1 VDYEDIIFDIQDG
14 IARLTINRPERRNA
28 LREQTFTELTE
39 AIEVVE
45 DDERVGVIV
54 LTGAGEKAFC
64 AGGDLEMAAK
74 LTTTAAVRE
83 HYVRRMMRLSDAVV
97 TASKPIICA
106 VDGACI
112 GGGAELVTFCDY
124 VFATERSHFAF
135 SGTDIGGSAWWGA
148 AQLLPLMVGMRK
160 ADDILLS
167 SRRVDAKEA
176 VEIGLITRVVP
187 TGKLDV
193 AVAEQC
199 DALLRVS
206 AEGIR
211 QTKAALRATKETLL
225 RTMSTSVEMAIASHT
240 GSDVLAALD
249 AVKSGNRIDWRKRRG
264 LG

>member
-1 VDYEDIIFDIQDG
+1 VDYEDIILDVQDG
-14 IARLTINRPERRNA
+14 IATLTINRPERRNA

-39 AIEVVE
+39 AIDVNEG
-45 DDERVGVIV
+45 DERVGVIV
-54 LTGAGEKAFC
+54 ITGAGGKAFC
-64 AGGDLEMAAK
+64 AGGDLQMAAK

-83 HYVRRMMRLSDAVV
+83 HYVGRMMRLSDAVLM
-97 TASKPIICA
+97 TSKPIICA

-112 GGGAELVTFCDY
+112 GGGAELMTFCDY

-135 SGTDIGGSAWWGA
+135 TGTDIGGSAWWGA

-160 ADDILLS
+160 ADDILLT

-187 TGKLDV
+187 TGKLDS

-206 AEGIR
+206 AGGIR
-211 QTKAALRATKETLL
+211 QTKAALRATKEILL
-225 RTMSTSVEMAIASHT
+225 RTMFASAEMAIASHT

-249 AVKSGNRIDWRKRRG
+249 AVKSANRIDWRKRRG